1 MLKLSVSFYINCSQG
16 YRKNRPDSLINQ
28 RLPGI
33 NGAKIGI
40 ISEYPKY
47 LSNDFSKIDYKHI
60 ILLHALPTWSSPNI
74 NEAPSI
80 PIQLKSRIMR
90 AYWFR
95 A

>member
-1 MLKLSVSFYINCSQG
+1 MLKSSVSFYINSLLG
-16 YRKNRPDSLINQ
+16 YIKNRPDSLINQ

-33 NGAKIGI
+33 NGAKLGI
-40 ISEYPKY
+40 ISEYSKY
-47 LSNDFSKIDYKHI
+47 LSNYFSKIDYKHI